1 MSAGRGVD
9 RVDFVF
15 SGTGRACEVALAW
28 LHGLLVR
35 VAARELRRRQVLAGI
50 DGPELDDLARPT
62 VPAPVLVAADPDGDH
77 RAPGEWPRTEDIL
90 RCAS

>member
-9 RVDFVF
+9 RVDFVL

-35 VAARELRRRQVLAGI
+35 VAARKLRRRQVPAASTGGAGRERGQI
-50 DGPELDDLARPT
+50 AGGA
-62 VPAPVLVAADPDGDH
+62 
-77 RAPGEWPRTEDIL
+77 
-90 RCAS
+90 

>member
-35 VAARELRRRQVLAGI
+35 VAARKLRRRQVPAGI
-50 DGPELDDLARPT
+50 DGPELDEAWIPLMAGCFRP
-62 VPAPVLVAADPDGDH
+62 G
-77 RAPGEWPRTEDIL
+77 
-90 RCAS
+90 